1 MAIAM
6 MRVIIMIVILMGMT
20 VAIIVSTKIIAKT
33 VFAKLAYWPKTV
45 HLVLIHLLVM
55 VIARMEW
62 IVHNV
67 ILIKETAVYLILLQ
81 IAHVLYMRLV
91 LLDIIH

>member
-20 VAIIVSTKIIAKT
+20 VAIIVSTKIIANT

-55 VIARMEW
+55 VIARME
-62 IVHNV
+62 
-67 ILIKETAVYLILLQ
+67 
-81 IAHVLYMRLV
+81 
-91 LLDIIH
+91 